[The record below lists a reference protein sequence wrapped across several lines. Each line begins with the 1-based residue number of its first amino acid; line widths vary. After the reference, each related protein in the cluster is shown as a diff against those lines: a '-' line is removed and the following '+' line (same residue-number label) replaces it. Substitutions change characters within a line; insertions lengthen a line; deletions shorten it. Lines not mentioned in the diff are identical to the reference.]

1 MYKRIVTMVQ
11 RCTDSSVWV
20 EHRTPGQ
27 GMSGQVQGGQIIKGS
42 LGHAKEFGLYPD
54 NNGTITEFQEE
65 EWHEHTEV

>member
-1 MYKRIVTMVQ
+1 M
-11 RCTDSSVWV
+11 

-27 GMSGQVQGGQIIKGS
+27 GMSGQVQGGPIIKGS